1 MLFDYDSFFNWDKPT
16 YTFSRSVHDMHP
28 YSIKTLD
35 DRVVLVHNI
44 IGVKESDIRVNISTK
59 DGRDQ
64 LIIEGV
70 THNDLLDYD
79 YKINSKFDIK
89 ANMFTK
95 VEYNVQD
102 GLLYINLFKK
112 EPENVGLLV
121 EKVSAPTVT
130 E

>member
-1 MLFDYDSFFNWDKPT
+1 MLFDYDSFFNWDKPA

-44 IGVKESDIRVNISTK
+44 VGVKEDDIKVDIINK

-64 LIIEGV
+64 LVIEGV
-70 THNDLLDYD
+70 THNDLLDYA

-89 ANMFTK
+89 ADMFKNVTYS
-95 VEYNVQD
+95 VED

-112 EPENVGLLV
+112 EPEVTKL
-121 EKVSAPTVT
+121 TVT
-130 E
+130 KA

>member
-1 MLFDYDSFFNWDKPT
+1 MLFDYDSFFNWDKPA

-44 IGVKESDIRVNISTK
+44 VGVKEDDIKVDIINK

-64 LIIEGV
+64 LVIEGV
-70 THNDLLDYD
+70 THNELLDYD

-89 ANMFTK
+89 ADMFKNVTYS
-95 VEYNVQD
+95 VED

-112 EPENVGLLV
+112 EPEVTKL
-121 EKVSAPTVT
+121 TVT
-130 E
+130 KA